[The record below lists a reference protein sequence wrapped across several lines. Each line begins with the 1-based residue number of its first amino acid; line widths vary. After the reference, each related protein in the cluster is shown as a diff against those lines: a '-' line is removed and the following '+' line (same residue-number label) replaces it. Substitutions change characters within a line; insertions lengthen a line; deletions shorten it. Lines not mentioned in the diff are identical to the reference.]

1 MHMLTRRTQLLLDE
15 DRYRRLERRARGTG
29 QSVAAVIREAIDEKL
44 EADDRE
50 PARREAGAWL
60 LSQSTPSAPEPD
72 WATAKREML
81 DAWGGP
87 PAA

>member
-1 MHMLTRRTQLLLDE
+1 MHMLTRRTQLLLDD

-44 EADDRE
+44 EADHRE
-50 PARREAGAWL
+50 LARDEAGAWL
-60 LSQSTPSAPEPD
+60 LAQPASPAPEPD
-72 WATAKREML
+72 WATTKHEML
-81 DAWGGP
+81 DTWGGS